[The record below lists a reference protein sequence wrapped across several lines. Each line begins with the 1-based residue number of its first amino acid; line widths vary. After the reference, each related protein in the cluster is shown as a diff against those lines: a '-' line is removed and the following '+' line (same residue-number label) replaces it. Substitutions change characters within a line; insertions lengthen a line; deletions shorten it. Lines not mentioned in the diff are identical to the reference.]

1 MRSMRWRLI
10 IILAFILLFFQ
21 TASVLWLWHESRE
34 QIAFLVQQALS
45 DTIDNAQIEKEIH
58 EAIAALLIPSIVMV
72 SCILFFSFWAI
83 TWITRPLEKLRASLS
98 HRSPNNLSPMPVCS
112 STDEIVAVTTVLNQL
127 LARLDNR
134 LQQERLFTADAAH
147 ELRTPLAGLKLHLE
161 LMANNGVPQAPVLLQ
176 RTDQLMHTIEQLL
189 MLARAGQALASGH
202 YQTLNWTDDII
213 APLHMEM
220 DELAAQR
227 QQTINWP
234 DKTTCTA
241 QGDAILLRLMLR
253 NLLENAC
260 RYGPEES
267 VIQLLLV
274 EQEEG
279 TMLTVCDQGPGIA
292 EQHRQNLTKPFE
304 RLDRRYGGSG
314 LGLSIVQRIVHLHHG
329 HLALDNNPESS
340 GLRASCW
347 LPYQIE

>member
-1 MRSMRWRLI
+1 MSSMRWRLI
-10 IILAFILLFFQ
+10 VILALISLFFQ

-45 DTIDNAQIEKEIH
+45 NTANNQQIENEIR
-58 EAIAALLIPSIVMV
+58 EAIAALLIPSIVMI

-83 TWITRPLEKLRASLS
+83 TWITQPLEKLRASLS

-112 STDEIVAVTTVLNQL
+112 NMEEIVAVTTVLNQL
-127 LARLDNR
+127 LSRLDNR

-189 MLARAGQALASGH
+189 MLARAGHALASGH
-202 YQTLNWTDDII
+202 YHTLNWSTDII
-213 APLHMEM
+213 EPLRMEM
-220 DELAAQR
+220 DELAMQR
-227 QQTINWP
+227 HQTISWP
-234 DKTTCTA
+234 EKSACST

-260 RYGPEES
+260 RYGPEQS
-267 VIQLLLV
+267 VIQILLV
-274 EQEEG
+274 EQDG
-279 TMLTVCDQGPGIA
+279 GVALTVSDQGPGIA
-292 EQHRQNLTKPFE
+292 EQYRQHLTKPFE
-304 RLDRRYGGSG
+304 RLDRHPGGSG
-314 LGLSIVQRIVHLHHG
+314 LGLSIIHRIVHLHQG
-329 HLALDNNPESS
+329 SLTLDNSPESG
-340 GLRASCW
+340 GLVASCW
-347 LPYQIE
+347 LPHQIK